1 MSLIM
6 KADVAAELSKRLKS
20 GDYKQGD
27 AFLCQPRTD
36 EDGELYCCLG
46 VLSEMALEA
55 GVVHAKEAN
64 GLRYYADPS
73 VKESDDYGWYSRTL
87 APAVIKW
94 AGIKSSVE
102 RESEDDYGY
111 REDDYEGVG
120 RFAER
125 STDAEAVRS
134 HGGVYINLASMND
147 SAVPFEEI
155 AQFIDDKVVKE

>member
-27 AFLCQPRTD
+27 AFLCQIPRD
-36 EDGELYCCLG
+36 EDNLYCCLG

-55 GVVHAKEAN
+55 GAVHAKEAN
-64 GLRYYADPS
+64 GLRYYADHN
-73 VKESDDYGWYSRTL
+73 VKYEDDYGWYSRTL

-94 AGIKSSVE
+94 AGIKSNVE
-102 RESEDDYGY
+102 RDDDEYTS
-111 REDDYEGVG
+111 RVDDYEGVG

-134 HGGVYINLASMND
+134 HGGIYINLASMND

-155 AQFIDDKVVKE
+155 AQFIDEKVMKE